1 MQQTLARRAAKD
13 ASPLF
18 PSTSGSSSESD
29 EAFLVAGT
37 PLRPF
42 VSTRGQPGLK
52 GSNIKGLVLFDV
64 ASGKERMI
72 RSSPEN
78 ARDAKAMPFC
88 GGGAGTRCHCKTRL
102 FLFMRSTQASL
113 FCEMT
118 DGRDIVIEVDGGITA
133 ETAPLV
139 AAAGARALVA
149 GSAVF
154 KGDGEAAYRAN
165 MDAIRAAAS

>member
-13 ASPLF
+13 ASPRF

-64 ASGKERMI
+64 ASGKLRMI

-78 ARDAKAMPFC
+78 ARDAKASP
-88 GGGAGTRCHCKTRL
+88 GAQKANCAAQ
-102 FLFMRSTQASL
+102 SSS
-113 FCEMT
+113 
-118 DGRDIVIEVDGGITA
+118 
-133 ETAPLV
+133 
-139 AAAGARALVA
+139 AAAGSVWRV
-149 GSAVF
+149 SS
-154 KGDGEAAYRAN
+154 R
-165 MDAIRAAAS
+165 